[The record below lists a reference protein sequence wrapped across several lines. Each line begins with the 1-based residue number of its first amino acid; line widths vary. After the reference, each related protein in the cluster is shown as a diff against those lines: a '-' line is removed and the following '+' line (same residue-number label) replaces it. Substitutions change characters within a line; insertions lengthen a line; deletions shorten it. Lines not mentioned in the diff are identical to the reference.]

1 MEQEINKLVEKF
13 KPLITNIILED
24 RKYFSF
30 TNIPNWC
37 FFADEDISKVAIF
50 LEKEKL
56 IRINL
61 CSCEYAYSTNNFH
74 MIEYFFLHE
83 IRHYFQYQ
91 MVEDYQA
98 GKETIVK
105 KQHIENWQKDYNS
118 YILPNNQDGSTN
130 DEYFFQSIEID
141 AFVYSYAT
149 MKYKYK
155 NVDDLYVPKQYNQF
169 FYDMV
174 DKVVNIFDKQGL

>member
-1 MEQEINKLVEKF
+1 MEQEINKLIEKF

-24 RKYFSF
+24 RKYFAF

-37 FFADEDISKVAIF
+37 FFVDEDISKVAIF

-174 DKVVNIFDKQGL
+174 DKGVNIFDKQGL

>member
-1 MEQEINKLVEKF
+1 MEQEINKLIEKF

-50 LEKEKL
+50 LKKEKL

-105 KQHIENWQKDYNS
+105 KQPLKIGKRIITATFYRIIKMVVQMMNIS
-118 YILPNNQDGSTN
+118 FNQLKSMLL
-130 DEYFFQSIEID
+130 FIAMQ
-141 AFVYSYAT
+141 
-149 MKYKYK
+149 
-155 NVDDLYVPKQYNQF
+155 Q
-169 FYDMV
+169 
-174 DKVVNIFDKQGL
+174 

>member
-1 MEQEINKLVEKF
+1 MEQEINKLIEKF

-37 FFADEDISKVAIF
+37 FFVDEDISKVAIF

-91 MVEDYQA
+91 MV
-98 GKETIVK
+98 
-105 KQHIENWQKDYNS
+105 
-118 YILPNNQDGSTN
+118 
-130 DEYFFQSIEID
+130 
-141 AFVYSYAT
+141 
-149 MKYKYK
+149 
-155 NVDDLYVPKQYNQF
+155 
-169 FYDMV
+169 
-174 DKVVNIFDKQGL
+174 